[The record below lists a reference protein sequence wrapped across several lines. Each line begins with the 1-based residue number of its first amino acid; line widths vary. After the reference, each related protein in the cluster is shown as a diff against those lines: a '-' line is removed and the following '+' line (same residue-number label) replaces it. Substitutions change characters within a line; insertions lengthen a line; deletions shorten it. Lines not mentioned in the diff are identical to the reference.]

1 MRQLN
6 EFCAATSSAIAG
18 TDHPTR
24 LATCVPKTG
33 AATRRARSR
42 RSVVAAALA
51 VASLALSA
59 CGGGT
64 KLASSSQSSTT
75 TAVESAANSA
85 TALIN
90 TGIAQANAKQ
100 YGQAETTF
108 RDVLVISPNNKFA
121 WYNLGL
127 IAQVQN
133 QSSPAVA
140 DYSKA
145 VSIDPKYT
153 PAMYNKAI
161 LLERTNLHSAL
172 ALYQQITSINPK
184 AATAYL
190 RESFVYDRLHDQS
203 KAKQARARA
212 LALDPSLSTVTSP
225 GQ

>member
-1 MRQLN
+1 MLVKHLPRP
-6 EFCAATSSAIAG
+6 AAYRRRPGLPAILG
-18 TDHPTR
+18 WI
-24 LATCVPKTG
+24 
-33 AATRRARSR
+33 
-42 RSVVAAALA
+42 VVATMAL
-51 VASLALSA
+51 VG

-64 KLASSSQSSTT
+64 NLTSSSQSSSTFAQS
-75 TAVESAANSA
+75 TASSAA
-85 TALIN
+85 ALIN

-100 YGQAETTF
+100 YEAAETTF
-108 RDVLVISPNNKFA
+108 RDVLVVSPKNKFA

-133 QSSPAVA
+133 QSSPALA

-161 LLERTNLHSAL
+161 LLERTDLHSAL

-190 RESFVYDRLHDQS
+190 RESFVYDRLRDKS
-203 KAKQARARA
+203 KANQARAHA

-225 GQ
+225 G

>member
-1 MRQLN
+1 M
-6 EFCAATSSAIAG
+6 
-18 TDHPTR
+18 
-24 LATCVPKTG
+24 
-33 AATRRARSR
+33 
-42 RSVVAAALA
+42 ALIG
-51 VASLALSA
+51 

-64 KLASSSQSSTT
+64 NPTSSSNSTT
-75 TAVESAANSA
+75 TSAQSAVSSAA
-85 TALIN
+85 ALIN

-100 YGQAETTF
+100 YEAAETTF
-108 RDVLVISPNNKFA
+108 RDVLVVSPKNKFA

-133 QSSPAVA
+133 QSSPALA

-161 LLERTNLHSAL
+161 LLERTDLHSAL

-190 RESFVYDRLHDQS
+190 RESFVYDRLRDKS
-203 KAKQARARA
+203 KANQARAHA

-225 GQ
+225 G

>member
-1 MRQLN
+1 MLAR
-6 EFCAATSSAIAG
+6 
-18 TDHPTR
+18 HPLR
-24 LATCVPKTG
+24 SGLA
-33 AATRRARSR
+33 RRSR
-42 RSVVAAALA
+42 FGLSAVLGWLVVAAIALTG
-51 VASLALSA
+51 
-59 CGGGT
+59 CGGST
-64 KLASSSQSSTT
+64 KSSSQSSSASASSSPTG
-75 TAVESAANSA
+75 SAA
-85 TALIN
+85 ALIN

-100 YGQAETTF
+100 YQQAETTF
-108 RDVLVISPNNKFA
+108 RDVLVVIPNNKYA

-133 QSSPAVA
+133 QSSPAIA
-140 DYSKA
+140 DYSKV

-203 KAKQARARA
+203 KAKKARAQA
-212 LALDPSLSTVTSP
+212 LALDPSLSTVTP
-225 GQ
+225 TGQ

>member
-1 MRQLN
+1 M
-6 EFCAATSSAIAG
+6 
-18 TDHPTR
+18 
-24 LATCVPKTG
+24 
-33 AATRRARSR
+33 
-42 RSVVAAALA
+42 VAACLTLG
-51 VASLALSA
+51 SLALTS
-59 CGGGT
+59 CGSGSNT
-64 KLASSSQSSTT
+64 SASSHSTT
-75 TAVESAANSA
+75 SSSGQTGASSAA
-85 TALIN
+85 ALIN

-100 YGQAETTF
+100 YQQAETTF
-108 RDVLVISPNNKFA
+108 RDVLVVSPNNKYA

-133 QSSPAVA
+133 QSSPAIA

-161 LLERTNLHSAL
+161 LLERTNLQSAL
-172 ALYQQITSINPK
+172 AVYQQITSINPK

-203 KAKQARARA
+203 KANKARTEA

-225 GQ
+225 GH

>member
-1 MRQLN
+1 MQAER
-6 EFCAATSSAIAG
+6 EYAAAAVVESGGGRKVLPPSVNMKRPPRAAAS
-18 TDHPTR
+18 DH
-24 LATCVPKTG
+24 
-33 AATRRARSR
+33 RRPGRPAVLGWL
-42 RSVVAAALA
+42 VVASIALFG
-51 VASLALSA
+51 

-64 KLASSSQSSTT
+64 KVASSSQSSSTT
-75 TAVESAANSA
+75 QSPVSSAA
-85 TALIN
+85 ALLN

-100 YGQAETTF
+100 YEQAETTF
-108 RDVLVISPNNKFA
+108 RDVLVVSPNNKFA

-133 QSSPAVA
+133 QSSPALT

-145 VSIDPKYT
+145 ISIDSKYT

-203 KAKQARARA
+203 KAKQARAKA
-212 LALDPSLSTVTSP
+212 LALDPSLSTVTSA
-225 GQ
+225 GS